1 MGIALTLTSVASQGE
16 GRKVKGGAMAHVPGD
31 DAQLLQRVL
40 EDALQ
45 KLDLLENMQSLQDN
59 SSTDELSQRIGDE
72 ISAVIQEQKDL
83 QRQYGELV
91 DKRSTLTGY
100 ANAKKLAATEAQ
112 IAEVGEQLNV
122 ASKTLSRTLI
132 SNPNIAENL
141 NKIQKERRQVHT
153 IFTITIAELRSGKF
167 ETLDHTVEQDKKDRE
182 EFAQL
187 KADEKESR
195 EQLAQYKAELEDERK
210 LHQKDVNSRN
220 EEIMKLKVE
229 LHDLKNRSTMEKTYL
244 TKEATAHIN
253 STERRFQQIEH
264 KYCEQ
269 TDLMEKKVAREKAAY
284 EANQLF
290 LIKRAKELHDMGD
303 DWQDHYETVREKKEN
318 EFEKLTKDEEQTRTQ
333 LEDTCGRYNTE
344 NAIKKAL
351 IAEDERKEE
360 NRIRMEKERELK
372 EAAALKV
379 QRAWAWHK
387 KYGPPP
393 KKKGKKKKK

>member
-1 MGIALTLTSVASQGE
+1 MAMPPDDSQLTT
-16 GRKVKGGAMAHVPGD
+16 
-31 DAQLLQRVL
+31 RVL
-40 EDALQ
+40 EDALA

-83 QRQYGELV
+83 QRHYAELV

-100 ANAKKLAATEAQ
+100 AHAKVLAATEAQ
-112 IAEVGEQLNV
+112 IAEVGEQLNT

-141 NKIQKERRQVHT
+141 AKIQRQRGQVQR
-153 IFTITIAELRSGKF
+153 IFTITIAELRGGRF
-167 ETLDHTVEQDKKDRE
+167 DTLEQTVEQDKKDRD

-195 EQLAQYKAELEDERK
+195 DKLAQYKIELDRERK
-210 LHQKDVNSRN
+210 QHQQDVNERN

-229 LHDLKNRSTMEKTYL
+229 LHDLKNRSSMEKTYFS
-244 TKEATAHIN
+244 KEAQASIN
-253 STERRFQQIEH
+253 ATERRYHQIET
-264 KYCEQ
+264 KYREQ
-269 TDLMEKKVAREKAAY
+269 IALMEKKISMEKNSFD
-284 EANQLF
+284 ANQHF
-290 LIKRAKELHDMGD
+290 LLKKAKELHEYGD
-303 DWQDHYETVREKKEN
+303 NWTDHYEDVKEKKET
-318 EFEKLTKDEEQTRTQ
+318 ELDKLTKDEEQTRTD
-333 LEDTCGRYNTE
+333 LEDTVGRYNTE

-372 EAAALKV
+372 EAAAFKL
-379 QRAWAWHK
+379 QRAWHYYLKHRA
-387 KYGPPP
+387 PP
-393 KKKGKKKKK
+393 KKKKKKKK

>member
-1 MGIALTLTSVASQGE
+1 
-16 GRKVKGGAMAHVPGD
+16 MAVLPPE

-40 EDALQ
+40 EDALE

-100 ANAKKLAATEAQ
+100 ANAKKLQATEAQ
-112 IAEVGEQLNV
+112 ITEVGEQLNQ

-141 NKIQKERRQVHT
+141 NKIQKERRQGHT
-153 IFTITIAELRSGKF
+153 IFTITMAELRSGKF
-167 ETLDHTVEQDKKDRE
+167 ETLEHTVEQDKKDRE

-195 EQLAQYKAELEDERK
+195 ETLAKLKADLEEERR
-210 LHQKDVNSRN
+210 LHQQDVNSRN

-264 KYCEQ
+264 KYREQ
-269 TDLMEKKVAREKAAY
+269 IKLMEKKVAREKKAY
-284 EANQLF
+284 DANRDF
-290 LIKRAKELHDMGD
+290 LLKRTKELHDMGD
-303 DWQDHYETVREKKEN
+303 EWQEHYEDVREKKEAD
-318 EFEKLTKDEEQTRTQ
+318 FERLTKDEEATRND
-333 LEDTCGRYNTE
+333 LEDTVRQYTTE

-351 IAEDERKEE
+351 IAEDERREE

-393 KKKGKKKKK
+393 KKKKKKKK

>member
-1 MGIALTLTSVASQGE
+1 MSRLADLP
-16 GRKVKGGAMAHVPGD
+16 HD

-45 KLDLLENMQSLQDN
+45 KLDLLENMQSLQDS

-100 ANAKKLAATEAQ
+100 ANAKKLQATEAQ
-112 IAEVGEQLNV
+112 IKDVGEQLNQ
-122 ASKTLSRTLI
+122 ASKQLSRTLI

-141 NKIQKERRQVHT
+141 NKIQKERRQLHT
-153 IFTITIAELRSGKF
+153 IFTISMAELRQGKF
-167 ETLDHTVEQDKKDRE
+167 ETIEHTVEQDKNDRA

-187 KADEKESR
+187 KADEKDSR
-195 EQLAQYKAELEDERK
+195 ETLAKMKAELEEERR
-210 LHQKDVNSRN
+210 LHQADVNSRN

-229 LHDLKNRSTMEKTYL
+229 LHDLKNKSTMEKTYL
-244 TKEATAHIN
+244 TKEANAHIH
-253 STERRFQQIEH
+253 STERRFLQIET
-264 KYCEQ
+264 KYREQ
-269 TDLMEKKVAREKAAY
+269 IELMEKKIAREKAAY
-284 EANQLF
+284 EANERF
-290 LIKRAKELHDMGD
+290 LRKKTKELNDMGD
-303 DWQDHYETVREKKEN
+303 EWQEHFEDCREKKET
-318 EFEKLTKDEEQTRTQ
+318 EFDKLTKDEEATHTE
-333 LEDTCGRYNTE
+333 LDDTMGRYNTE

-360 NRIRMEKERELK
+360 NRIRMMKQYELN
-372 EAAALKV
+372 EAAAIKLQK
-379 QRAWAWHK
+379 QWRWHL

-393 KKKGKKKKK
+393 KKKKKKKKK

>member
-1 MGIALTLTSVASQGE
+1 MGRCRAHCAGMATLP
-16 GRKVKGGAMAHVPGD
+16 AH

-153 IFTITIAELRSGKF
+153 IFTITIAELRSGKY
-167 ETLDHTVEQDKKDRE
+167 ENLEHTVEQDKKDRE

-195 EQLAQYKAELEDERK
+195 ETLAKLKQDLEDERRM
-210 LHQKDVNSRN
+210 HQEDVSARS
-220 EEIMKLKVE
+220 EE
-229 LHDLKNRSTMEKTYL
+229 
-244 TKEATAHIN
+244 
-253 STERRFQQIEH
+253 
-264 KYCEQ
+264 
-269 TDLMEKKVAREKAAY
+269 
-284 EANQLF
+284 
-290 LIKRAKELHDMGD
+290 
-303 DWQDHYETVREKKEN
+303 
-318 EFEKLTKDEEQTRTQ
+318 
-333 LEDTCGRYNTE
+333 
-344 NAIKKAL
+344 
-351 IAEDERKEE
+351 
-360 NRIRMEKERELK
+360 
-372 EAAALKV
+372 
-379 QRAWAWHK
+379 
-387 KYGPPP
+387 
-393 KKKGKKKKK
+393 

>member
-1 MGIALTLTSVASQGE
+1 
-16 GRKVKGGAMAHVPGD
+16 MAANLPPD

-100 ANAKKLAATEAQ
+100 ANAKKLQATEAQ
-112 IAEVGEQLNV
+112 ITEVGEQLNQ
-122 ASKTLSRTLI
+122 ASKTLSLTLI

-141 NKIQKERRQVHT
+141 NKIQKERRAGHT
-153 IFTITIAELRSGKF
+153 IFTITMAELRTGKF
-167 ETLDHTVEQDKKDRE
+167 ETLEHTVEQDKKDRE

-195 EQLAQYKAELEDERK
+195 ETLAKLKADLEEERRM
-210 LHQKDVNSRN
+210 HQQDVNSRN

-244 TKEATAHIN
+244 TKEATAHIH

-264 KYCEQ
+264 KYRGQ
-269 TDLMEKKVAREKAAY
+269 IDLMEMKVAREKAAFD
-284 EANQLF
+284 ANSAF
-290 LIKRAKELHDMGD
+290 LLKRTKELHEMGD
-303 DWQDHYETVREKKEN
+303 EWQEHYEDVREKKET
-318 EFEKLTKDEEQTRTQ
+318 EFDKLTKDEDTTRSE
-333 LEDTCGRYNTE
+333 LEDTVGQYNTM
-344 NAIKKAL
+344 NAVKKAL
-351 IAEDERKEE
+351 IAEDERREE
-360 NRIRMEKERELK
+360 NRIRQEKERELK
-372 EAAALKV
+372 EAAAIKV
-379 QRAWAWHK
+379 QKAWAWHK